1 MLEYL
6 SSGKGCF
13 PYEVVTGF
21 DSLFAT
27 PEDGDF
33 WDISTF
39 YSKLRDEG
47 ISQKEWEGCQ
57 KLHKTLKMRIS
68 AILTT
73 SITYRTLLYSVSS
86 RSIGGKKSKT
96 KLVSIL
102 DVSRLPAA

>member
-39 YSKLRDEG
+39 YSKLQDEG
-47 ISQKEWEGCQ
+47 ISQKKWEGCQ
-57 KLHKTLKMRIS
+57 KLHKTLKMRNLSDFNDIYNIQDAFILG
-68 AILTT
+68 AI
-73 SITYRTLLYSVSS
+73 
-86 RSIGGKKSKT
+86 
-96 KLVSIL
+96 
-102 DVSRLPAA
+102 